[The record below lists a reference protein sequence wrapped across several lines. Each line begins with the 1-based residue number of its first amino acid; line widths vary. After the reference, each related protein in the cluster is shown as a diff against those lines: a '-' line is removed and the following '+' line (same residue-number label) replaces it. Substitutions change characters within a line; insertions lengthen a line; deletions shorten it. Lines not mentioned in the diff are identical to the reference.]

1 MRKLGGTIL
10 AVAIA
15 VAGVVALIAFFNA
28 RDESTTGDSTKTTV
42 RSSGDGN
49 VVVTYAAPADGVR
62 LKELADELGAPDT
75 PELREAGLAVI
86 VRRGDAITATAGDE
100 TITVDDPGDPA
111 LQEFIDRWLGQG
123 ASG

>member
-15 VAGVVALIAFFNA
+15 LAGVVALIAFFNA
-28 RDESTTGDSTKTTV
+28 RDDSTTGDSTKTTV
-42 RSSGDGN
+42 QSSGDGN
-49 VVVTYAAPADGVR
+49 VQVTYVTPADGAKLRALAER
-62 LKELADELGAPDT
+62 LGTPDT
-75 PELREAGLAVI
+75 PELRAAGFALI
-86 VRRGDAITATAGDE
+86 IERGDAITATAGKE
-100 TITVDDPGDPA
+100 TITVESVDDRA